1 MREHKYKFYYKNKL
15 IETFTLEEIAEKCD
29 FHWADDVEVVEYT
42 GLKDRNNVEIY
53 EGDII
58 KYSVPSPDY
67 CFVDEVIF
75 GRIKHHTDHGY
86 YMREYAGFGFK
97 NEHNGGGEEGQ
108 IMNTYSLKNMEVI
121 GDIYSNPKLLKEKK

>member
-58 KYSVPSPDY
+58 KGVGEVT
-67 CFVDEVIF
+67 FVSGSFCVQD
-75 GRIKHHTDHGY
+75 K
-86 YMREYAGFGFK
+86 
-97 NEHNGGGEEGQ
+97 EE
-108 IMNTYSLKNMEVI
+108 
-121 GDIYSNPKLLKEKK
+121 KEKCKWYLENNIFSKILVAKKGEKRGEIEHIDFKEKWGK